1 MRVACDNCGASY
13 KIPDTRL
20 TKEVN
25 KATCKKCGHAMYIRR
40 AAAPGPD
47 MLDLSKPSGAHTPA
61 SAEESTVITH
71 PPAPA
76 WDMPAHPVADVGV
89 DAGES
94 TIPRDVPP
102 PPPPSR
108 PMRTVAPDVG
118 AVPPPRWEPM
128 ALGPAVP
135 DVPPVPN
142 APLPMAGL
150 GGDALADLGLA
161 LFGSVLAILGIAT
174 GVVARGDGMLAA
186 SATFLALLGALVSLF
201 VLVTGDRGARP
212 ANWAGSIGGA
222 FLFAL
227 AGGGVSAVVAAR
239 APREAS
245 EDLAAAVV
253 EPAPAPEAPAEPP
266 APAEPAPV
274 AEVAAAPEPSV
285 PVEPPA
291 PVAPAVAEAAPPVE
305 PPVAEARPAPRAVS
319 APASRGPAPSAPAAS
334 RSSTTAARSA
344 PVARPAA
351 PSPDDDDMD
360 DMAPPP
366 RVAARPTTSAAAAP
380 SAPAAAPATLPLAV
394 IDTMIKSNKGV
405 KSCFLEE
412 KRASGELPSGV
423 KVKIVIQ
430 PTGRVTSA
438 GLTGGDW
445 AGTDFDGCV
454 SDAVRGIAFPP
465 FDGEPVK
472 MTYPFVTR

>member
-40 AAAPGPD
+40 ATTSSPEVHA
-47 MLDLSKPSGAHTPA
+47 PA

-76 WDMPAHPVADVGV
+76 WDMPAHPVAEVGP

-94 TIPRDVPP
+94 TIPRDAPP

-108 PMRTVAPDVG
+108 PMRTASPEIG

-135 DVPPVPN
+135 EVPPVPN
-142 APLPMAGL
+142 APLPMAVPA
-150 GGDALADLGLA
+150 GDARADLGLA

-174 GVVARGDGMLAA
+174 NVVARGEGMLAA

-222 FLFAL
+222 FLFAV
-227 AGGGVSAVVAAR
+227 AGGGVAAVVSAR
-239 APREAS
+239 APVEAPA
-245 EDLAAAVV
+245 ELAAV
-253 EPAPAPEAPAEPP
+253 EPAPEPVAVPAEVPAEPP
-266 APAEPAPV
+266 AAPPAE
-274 AEVAAAPEPSV
+274 AAP

-291 PVAPAVAEAAPPVE
+291 PVAEAAPPVE
-305 PPVAEARPAPRAVS
+305 PPIEPPVAETRPAPRAVS
-319 APASRGPAPSAPAAS
+319 APAFRGPAPSAPAAS

-412 KRASGELPSGV
+412 KRATGELPSGV
-423 KVKIVIQ
+423 KVKLVIQ